1 VTEEHSKDELLKLV
15 EIEKVLASR
24 KGSDLLG
31 DIDPNERQRDFIN
44 SHSKE
49 CMFTGANQAGKSTAL
64 MMKFTYHMT
73 GLYPSWYK
81 GVRFDRPI
89 NAALGGET
97 AQSTRDLLVNRLLGP
112 PESRG
117 SGYFPKG
124 TFVDSDITKMS
135 GGVANQIDYF
145 RVKHHDGLGRV
156 DGYSKAYVFSYS
168 TGWRRLQG
176 YSLDLVAIDEEPELL
191 VYEELSARTNATG
204 GHVDVAL
211 TPLMGETELYLMF
224 EDPDQ
229 DIKELINY
237 DITCATH
244 MDEAQRRYLL
254 KKYENNPLA
263 EARLY
268 GRPVASTGLVYNI
281 PQHLL
286 MIEDFPVPASASCII
301 GIDLAH
307 TTGKWSAVKMA
318 TERQAGITYVI
329 QDFKAEDITVADFA
343 SRLLGMGAGVIPVA
357 WPHDAMRNTSSGT
370 VVAQLRDLGVNVLP
384 EAAHMVDK
392 MTGTKS
398 KAIMTIIEIA
408 LDMMAQGML
417 LFMTRGAQE
426 LLSEMRRYRHKN
438 GKIAPRQEDHCID
451 AMHKA
456 LMMLHLG
463 RPIGDSGKARR
474 FRVREEDFFGGSA

>member
-1 VTEEHSKDELLKLV
+1 VGEEPNKDELLRQV
-15 EIEKVLASR
+15 QIEKVLASR
-24 KGSDLLG
+24 KRNDLLG
-31 DIDPNERQRDFIN
+31 DIDPNDRQREFIN
-44 SHSKE
+44 SHHKE
-49 CMFTGANQAGKSTAL
+49 CMLTGANQAGKSTAL

-73 GLYPSWYK
+73 GIYPSWYT
-81 GVRFDRPI
+81 GVRFEKPI
-89 NAALGGET
+89 QAALGGET

-112 PESRG
+112 PENRG
-117 SGYFPKG
+117 SGYFPEG
-124 TFVDSDITKMS
+124 TFSNEDVTKMA

-145 RVKHHDGLGRV
+145 RVKHHDPSGKV

-176 YSLDLVAIDEEPELL
+176 YSLDLVAIDEEPELM
-191 VYEELSARTNATG
+191 VYDELSARTNATG
-204 GHVDVAL
+204 GHVDIAM
-211 TPLMGETELYLMF
+211 TPLQGETELYLMF
-224 EDPDQ
+224 EDPEQ
-229 DIKELINY
+229 EIKQLINY
-237 DITCATH
+237 DINCATH
-244 MDEAQRRYLL
+244 MDEDQRLHLL

-286 MIEDFPVPASASCII
+286 MVDDFQPPAAANYII

-307 TTGKWSAVKMA
+307 TVGKWSAVKMA
-318 TERQAGITYVI
+318 TDKMAGIHYVV

-343 SRLLGMGAGVIPVA
+343 SRLLGMGAATIPVA
-357 WPHDAMRNTSSGT
+357 WPHDAMRQSSSGT
-370 VVAQLRDLGVNVLP
+370 VVSQLRDFGVNVLP

-417 LFMTRGAQE
+417 VFMERGAGE
-426 LLSEMRRYRHKN
+426 LLAEMRRYRHKN

-463 RPIGDSGKARR
+463 RPIGDSGYIGRR
-474 FRVREEDFFGGSA
+474 IRVREEDFFGG